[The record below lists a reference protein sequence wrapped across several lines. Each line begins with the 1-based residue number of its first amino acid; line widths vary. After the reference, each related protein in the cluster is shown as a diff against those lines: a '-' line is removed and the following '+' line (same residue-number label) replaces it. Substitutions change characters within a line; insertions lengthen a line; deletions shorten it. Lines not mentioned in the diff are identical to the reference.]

1 MGTSLS
7 CVQVFL
13 GDQSGMDVRT
23 ELVEILRQRA
33 LEVPF
38 TETTQDNDK
47 DPDRIVFVGPAGD
60 VPWITVYDIHR
71 DLRELTKRVSEAIT
85 GTAVIL
91 DLIDSDVVHL
101 RRYVNGKIID
111 DYCNDPDIYEDY
123 IYDPDRLSDWHEL
136 DQEQRRKGIRG
147 DLNKWRDRT
156 VADGSLADLREA
168 WDSKTIFSDDI
179 LWATVAAL
187 GMNDAEIAMGFPSE
201 SFTRLTFRLT
211 KPRLYEIPAKDPPQ
225 FELAGYT
232 NFNEV
237 HVGDSLN
244 FFIDGQNNGGSATG
258 LDVVAWGSAIDSSV
272 IRLSDV
278 QVYNRT
284 DELNRVEG
292 VGFKPRKGK
301 DNDSDMSVCVV
312 SLPEFQLPQGIS
324 DASHAMIQSGVDWHK
339 AYNALMD
346 TQFSVNVRAEVET
359 TGAGE
364 LFFSIVPHANPDGRT
379 V

>member
-1 MGTSLS
+1 
-7 CVQVFL
+7 
-13 GDQSGMDVRT
+13 
-23 ELVEILRQRA
+23 
-33 LEVPF
+33 
-38 TETTQDNDK
+38 
-47 DPDRIVFVGPAGD
+47 
-60 VPWITVYDIHR
+60 
-71 DLRELTKRVSEAIT
+71 
-85 GTAVIL
+85 
-91 DLIDSDVVHL
+91 
-101 RRYVNGKIID
+101 
-111 DYCNDPDIYEDY
+111 
-123 IYDPDRLSDWHEL
+123 
-136 DQEQRRKGIRG
+136 
-147 DLNKWRDRT
+147 
-156 VADGSLADLREA
+156 
-168 WDSKTIFSDDI
+168 
-179 LWATVAAL
+179 
-187 GMNDAEIAMGFPSE
+187 MNDAEIAMGFPSE

-364 LFFSIVPHANPDGRT
+364 LFFSIVPHANRDGRT